1 MVGRTHEVS
10 TTEAQRRV
18 MRSTF
23 ESAIEDT
30 KSPPDLKRLSKIFTE
45 VAIACKERVDAVLV
59 EAFCQNSCPEYQ
71 QFLEHKFP
79 LPEGMVSPLDGFFTA
94 KAQGAQEDSAPVDND
109 YHVPTRSDISAVL
122 DSQHKAHAHELRRL
136 SQTAIE
142 RPSIQSSARKVVT
155 AMSFRGQA
163 PGNAGTPKLTRVR
176 GSMRALVQ
184 K

>member
-1 MVGRTHEVS
+1 
-10 TTEAQRRV
+10 
-18 MRSTF
+18 
-23 ESAIEDT
+23 
-30 KSPPDLKRLSKIFTE
+30 
-45 VAIACKERVDAVLV
+45 
-59 EAFCQNSCPEYQ
+59 
-71 QFLEHKFP
+71 
-79 LPEGMVSPLDGFFTA
+79 MVSPLEGFFT

-142 RPSIQSSARKVVT
+142 RPSMQSSARKVVT
-155 AMSFRGQA
+155 AMTFRGNP
-163 PGNAGTPKLTRVR
+163 PGNAGAQKLARVR